1 MTAQTATVRTK
12 PRATTARGAR
22 KVVTQS
28 RVNRTHVSRIGIT
41 MGDPSG
47 IGPEIIVATLA
58 EMPAQA
64 RSNSVVIGNLG
75 LLQRADKLRK
85 TGLKFV
91 AGVDASNGDVPVV
104 DVPTKDQEKI
114 TDGKA
119 TPAGGEAAYRYVE
132 KAVELALAGD
142 ISVIVTAPLNKAAMH
157 SAGHHFDGHTELLAH
172 LTGAKSSFML
182 LAGDKL
188 NAVHVTTHMSL
199 RNATE
204 KPGVERVLETIRA
217 GNEHFRE
224 LGIEHP
230 RIAVAGLN
238 PHCGEGGIFG
248 NEEAERI
255 TPAVEAAKKEG
266 INVQGPISG
275 DTVFYRALKGEFDL
289 VVAQYHDQGHI
300 PTKLIAF
307 DETVNVSLGLPIR
320 RTSVDHG
327 TAFDIAWKGVANNT
341 NMKSAIA
348 YARRMADVHGA

>member
-1 MTAQTATVRTK
+1 MKST
-12 PRATTARGAR
+12 
-22 KVVTQS
+22 
-28 RVNRTHVSRIGIT
+28 RIGIT
-41 MGDPSG
+41 MGDPAG

-58 EMPAQA
+58 EMSDEA
-64 RSNSVVIGNLG
+64 RSQSAVIGNLDM
-75 LLQRADKLRK
+75 LRRADAVRG
-85 TGLKFV
+85 TGLTFV
-91 AGVDASNGDVPVV
+91 EGVQASNGAVPVV
-104 DVPTKDQEKI
+104 HLATKNQDQIE
-114 TDGKA
+114 DGKA
-119 TPAGGEAAYRYVE
+119 SAAAGEAAYRYVE
-132 KAVELALAGD
+132 KAVELCLAGD

-199 RNATE
+199 RNAAE
-204 KPGVERVLETIRA
+204 KPTIERVLATIRA
-217 GNEHFRE
+217 GHEHFRE
-224 LGIEHP
+224 LGYERP

-248 NEEAERI
+248 DEESTRI
-255 TPAVEAAKKEG
+255 APAIEAAKREG
-266 INVQGPISG
+266 IDVQGPISG

-327 TAFDIAWKGVANNT
+327 TAFDIAWKGIANNT

-348 YARRMADVHGA
+348 YARRMADGGA